1 MSTDKPDVPEG
12 TPESGRAAPETEAER
27 HRRKMQNRKEFM
39 EKKIAAADID
49 RGVLVVNT
57 GPGKGK
63 TSSGF
68 GMIIRALGHGMKVGV
83 VQFIKGRDDT
93 GEKLFLQRFPDLLEI
108 HIAGEGFT
116 WDTQDKARD
125 IARAEEGW
133 AKAKVLLADPSVQ
146 VVLLDELNIALRYG
160 YLDVHT
166 VVRDLMARA
175 PMQHVIVTG
184 RNAPPELI
192 EAADTVTEMTLLK
205 HAFKAGVKAQK
216 GIEW

>member
-1 MSTDKPDVPEG
+1 MTTDNNDANEENGK
-12 TPESGRAAPETEAER
+12 ESERER
-27 HRRKMQNRKEFM
+27 HKRKMQHRKEFM
-39 EKKIAAADID
+39 DKKIAAADID

-63 TSSGF
+63 SSSGF

-116 WDTQDKARD
+116 WDTQDKTRD

-133 AKAKVLLADPSVQ
+133 AKARTLLGDPAMQ

-160 YLDVHT
+160 YLDVRT
-166 VVRDLMARA
+166 VILDLQARPA
-175 PMQHVIVTG
+175 MQHVIVTG

-205 HAFKAGVKAQK
+205 HAFKAGVRAQK